1 MEIKYPV
8 YAVEFDLPML
18 VEIYEKPYSIQDVSR
33 FPPVRR
39 DISVVV
45 DAKYLARDIYNHI
58 VDFHEWI
65 SEADYTD
72 VFTSDKIGKGKKSL
86 SYSLTFQ
93 HPSKTLNDSEVV
105 EIMDKLIEDLKQKY
119 GAELRS

>member
-1 MEIKYPV
+1 
-8 YAVEFDLPML
+8 
-18 VEIYEKPYSIQDVSR
+18 
-33 FPPVRR
+33 
-39 DISVVV
+39 
-45 DAKYLARDIYNHI
+45 